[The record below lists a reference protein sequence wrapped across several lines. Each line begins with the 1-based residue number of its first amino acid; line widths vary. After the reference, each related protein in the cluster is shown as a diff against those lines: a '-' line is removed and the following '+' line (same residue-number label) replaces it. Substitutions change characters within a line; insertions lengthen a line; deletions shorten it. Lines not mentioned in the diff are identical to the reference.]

1 VICEA
6 PVHPSF
12 PERGMRR
19 INLTSTIFIERTDFK
34 TEDVNG
40 YFGMAPGKTIRL
52 QFGYNVTCTDYK
64 TGADGSIEEINVTI
78 DMESRSQKPPKGI
91 LHWATPDFV
100 KCECRLYDKLFSV
113 EIPGKA
119 DASVATE
126 ADASKPADA
135 NGDDA
140 EEEGE
145 EDDGSVDWLTQ
156 LNPNSLIVHKN
167 ALMEPALAE
176 FAGKPLETQVQLQRL
191 GFFAFDKDS
200 TVDAPVL
207 NRIVT
212 LKESVLK
219 KAIGK

>member
-1 VICEA
+1 
-6 PVHPSF
+6 
-12 PERGMRR
+12 M
-19 INLTSTIFIERTDFK
+19 
-34 TEDVNG
+34 
-40 YFGMAPGKTIRL
+40 
-52 QFGYNVTCTDYK
+52 
-64 TGADGSIEEINVTI
+64 
-78 DMESRSQKPPKGI
+78 
-91 LHWATPDFV
+91 
-100 KCECRLYDKLFSV
+100 
-113 EIPGKA
+113 
-119 DASVATE
+119 
-126 ADASKPADA
+126 
-135 NGDDA
+135 
-140 EEEGE
+140 
-145 EDDGSVDWLTQ
+145 DWLTQ